1 MGMVVMVMIQ
11 TSGHIMEIMDHLLG
25 SIPLIHHI
33 TQWVS
38 TLHMDMAIIVMDTTL
53 IVQDMV

>member
-1 MGMVVMVMIQ
+1 MVIIQ
-11 TSGHIMEIMDHLLG
+11 TSGHIMEIMDHLLA

-38 TLHMDMAIIVMDTTL
+38 TLLMDMAIIVMDTIL